1 MFNCAA
7 DPREALEA
15 TLDRELELKKGIV
28 AIDCCLSDSV
38 ESDGRQLHMFSY
50 FA

>member
-1 MFNCAA
+1 MYRIVHANIDEQSRMFISAA

-28 AIDCCLSDSV
+28 AII
-38 ESDGRQLHMFSY
+38 
-50 FA
+50 

>member
-1 MFNCAA
+1 MFICAA

-28 AIDCCLSDSV
+28 VIDRCLPDFI
-38 ESDGRQLHMFSY
+38 ESD
-50 FA
+50 